1 MSNSLRP
8 HGLQH
13 ARPPCPSPK
22 PKFNGMHSFWIHRR
36 CPGNSWK
43 WPNSSFLI
51 QSLAIDRRRCWVWG
65 VSYGSSVQFSSVALS
80 CLTLCNPMGCSMPG
94 FPIHHQP
101 PELTQ
106 TRVHWVGDASNHL
119 ILCHPL
125 LLPPSVFP
133 SIRVFSNELV
143 LHIRWPQY
151 WSFSCSISPSNEYS
165 GMISFRMDWSPCS
178 PRDSQESS
186 PTPQFKSINSLAL
199 SFLHSPTL
207 TYIHDYWKNNS
218 FD

>member
-1 MSNSLRP
+1 MSNSLWP

-22 PKFNGMHSFWIHRR
+22 PKFNSMHSFWIHRR

-51 QSLAIDRRRCWVWG
+51 PSLATDRRRCWAWG
-65 VSYGSSVQFSSVALS
+65 VSYGSSVQFSCSVLFDS
-80 CLTLCNPMGCSMPG
+80 LHPMDCSMPG

-101 PELTQ
+101 LELTQ
-106 TRVHWVGDASNHL
+106 TRVHWVSDASNHL

-125 LLPPSVFP
+125 LFLPSIFH
-133 SIRVFSNELV
+133 SIRVFSNESV

-151 WSFSCSISPSNEYS
+151 WSFSFSISPSNEYS

-199 SFLHSPTL
+199 SFLYSPTL
-207 TYIHDYWKNNS
+207 TSIHDYWKNNS